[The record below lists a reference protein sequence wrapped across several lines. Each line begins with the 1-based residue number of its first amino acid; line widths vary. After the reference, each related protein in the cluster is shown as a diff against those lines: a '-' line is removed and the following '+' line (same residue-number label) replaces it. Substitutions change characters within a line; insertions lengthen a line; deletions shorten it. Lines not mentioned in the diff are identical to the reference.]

1 MIDIMR
7 NRKKKL
13 PSKKFLLSFMLV
25 SFAVIAFNASHYGSL
40 AVAGTNDDQLDRL
53 FHDMG
58 ILKIPDI
65 SLPVEIRLKD
75 INGNMISLSDFK
87 GKIVFLN
94 FWATWCLPC
103 IIEMPSMEKLHRKFK
118 DEDFVMVAINLMESE
133 AQVKAFFE
141 KLKLSFTALLDSTGE
156 VAAWFTINAVPTTYI
171 LDKQGRVIGKA
182 LGPREW
188 HSQESFSLF
197 EYLINNPAGSM
208 SFF

>member
-1 MIDIMR
+1 MR

-13 PSKKFLLSFMLV
+13 PSKKFLLSIMLV
-25 SFAVIAFNASHYGSL
+25 TFAVIAFNPSHNGSL
-40 AVAGTNDDQLDRL
+40 AAADSNDDQLDRL

-75 INGNMISLSDFK
+75 INGNTIRLSDFK

-141 KLKLSFTALLDSTGE
+141 KLKLSFTTLLDSTGE

-188 HSQESFSLF
+188 GSQESFALF
-197 EYLINNPAGSM
+197 EYLINNPAASM